1 MSRRPPTTA
10 RRRNA
15 AADGR
20 DARELDV
27 LAPALSAAE
36 EPDSAW
42 EALRP
47 RHVSEA
53 EWQQFETSMARIFSA
68 MGMPLDT
75 PSTRATPRRFLR
87 ALFDA
92 TEGYEGD
99 EKAVTAFPT
108 ECRGG
113 PDCRISQVV
122 EGPIP
127 FFALCEHHAFP
138 FFGRVYIGYVAHEH
152 IIGISKLTRLVRVFA
167 RRFTVQERLGQQLA
181 GALDRVLVPHGVAV
195 CVDAVHLCTQMRG
208 VRELEAS
215 TRTTYWRGAYDQD
228 AELRAEFYSLCGFP
242 HGRSR

>member
-1 MSRRPPTTA
+1 MSARPPLTPRQRMLGA
-10 RRRNA
+10 DRR
-15 AADGR
+15 DV
-20 DARELDV
+20 REIDV
-27 LAPALSAAE
+27 LAPAVSAAE
-36 EPDSAW
+36 EPDTAW

-47 RHVSEA
+47 RQISDA
-53 EWQQFETSMARIFSA
+53 DWAQFETWIARIFSA

-75 PSTRATPRRFLR
+75 PSTGATPRRFLR

-108 ECRGG
+108 ECHGG

-181 GALDRVLVPHGVAV
+181 DALDRVLVPHGVAV
-195 CVDAVHLCTQMRG
+195 CVDAMHLCTQMRG

-215 TRTTYWRGAYDQD
+215 TRTTYWRGTYDAD
-228 AELRAEFYSLCGFP
+228 AELRAEFYSLAGVTS
-242 HGRSR
+242 GRFR